1 VGAVKARVDTP
12 GARARIARR
21 TRQFTAFG
29 CLVTLP
35 ATSAALWFLSAVP
48 IRPTQPD
55 IDGVSAVSVGILG
68 IVFHFRFLYK
78 LQGTMQGMRM
88 RIMILALHAAMTA
101 FLFLCLVNI
110 GYDAPWTSTPVW
122 GSYGLADACK
132 SWIIAVLVAG
142 SITLFTGVFD
152 LVREKYL
159 SS

>member
-1 VGAVKARVDTP
+1 VGAVRPAADT
-12 GARARIARR
+12 GAARARIARR
-21 TRQFTAFG
+21 TRQLTALG
-29 CLVTLP
+29 CVTTLP
-35 ATSAALWFLSAVP
+35 ATAAALWFLSAVP

-68 IVFHFRFLYK
+68 IVAFFRFLYK
-78 LQGTMQGMRM
+78 LQGTMD
-88 RIMILALHAAMTA
+88 ILRLRLAVLVLHAAMTA

-110 GYDAPWTSTPVW
+110 GFDAPWTSMPVW
-122 GSYGLADACK
+122 GSYGPADACR